1 MVNPNIDI
9 IISNF
14 NKGKYLK
21 ECLDSIFKQTYK
33 YWKIYLVDDCSND
46 NSQEILN
53 KYEKLDN
60 IKIFRLK
67 KNQGPSYCRNLGIK
81 ESKSEFIAFMDSDD
95 FWPENKLENQ
105 IKNMIFNNYK
115 FTYTDFYIF
124 FNDNIKKVKKS
135 NLPNYYNYK
144 KFISHSSMSTSS
156 ILVKR
161 EFLKNISFKTVN
173 HEDYLFKCDLLRAG
187 EHAYKIKETYVYYRI
202 NKFSRSSNKFKSILS
217 LWKLNRDYNNL
228 NFLFNLK
235 SIISISFNSL
245 KKYGW
250 K

>member
-115 FTYTDFYIF
+115 FTYTDFYF
-124 FNDNIKKVKKS
+124 F
-135 NLPNYYNYK
+135 
-144 KFISHSSMSTSS
+144 F
-156 ILVKR
+156 
-161 EFLKNISFKTVN
+161 
-173 HEDYLFKCDLLRAG
+173 
-187 EHAYKIKETYVYYRI
+187 
-202 NKFSRSSNKFKSILS
+202 
-217 LWKLNRDYNNL
+217 
-228 NFLFNLK
+228 
-235 SIISISFNSL
+235 
-245 KKYGW
+245 
-250 K
+250 

>member
-67 KNQGPSYCRNLGIK
+67 KNQGPSY
-81 ESKSEFIAFMDSDD
+81 
-95 FWPENKLENQ
+95 
-105 IKNMIFNNYK
+105 
-115 FTYTDFYIF
+115 
-124 FNDNIKKVKKS
+124 
-135 NLPNYYNYK
+135 
-144 KFISHSSMSTSS
+144 
-156 ILVKR
+156 
-161 EFLKNISFKTVN
+161 
-173 HEDYLFKCDLLRAG
+173 
-187 EHAYKIKETYVYYRI
+187 
-202 NKFSRSSNKFKSILS
+202 
-217 LWKLNRDYNNL
+217 
-228 NFLFNLK
+228 
-235 SIISISFNSL
+235 
-245 KKYGW
+245 
-250 K
+250 